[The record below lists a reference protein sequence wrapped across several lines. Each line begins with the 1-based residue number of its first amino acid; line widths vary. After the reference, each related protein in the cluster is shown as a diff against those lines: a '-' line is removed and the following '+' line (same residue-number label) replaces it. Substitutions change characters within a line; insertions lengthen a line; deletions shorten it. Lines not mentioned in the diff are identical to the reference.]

1 MRYTQVKVKLLSCV
15 QLFATPWTTAYQ
27 APPSMGL
34 SKQEYWS
41 GLPLFSLVKDNEGND
56 IIHLIDL
63 LSELSDLLNAN
74 LIHTKQQ

>member
-1 MRYTQVKVKLLSCV
+1 
-15 QLFATPWTTAYQ
+15 
-27 APPSMGL
+27 MGL